1 MPPAQQATSAGIH
14 DGQWPVKHPACRLGG
29 PFEWPSDCQTGYF
42 WGYFFFFFGGGGRRY
57 AEFGQKLGKKVLGL
71 AKKNKKKLAGKNRQ
85 D

>member
-1 MPPAQQATSAGIH
+1 MAQRLS
-14 DGQWPVKHPACRLGG
+14 DGVLLGL
-29 PFEWPSDCQTGYF
+29 
-42 WGYFFFFFGGGGRRY
+42 FFFFLGGGGRRY

>member
-42 WGYFFFFFGGGGRRY
+42 WGYFFFFLGGAADGMRNSD
-57 AEFGQKLGKKVLGL
+57 
-71 AKKNKKKLAGKNRQ
+71 KNWEKRC
-85 D
+85 

>member
-1 MPPAQQATSAGIH
+1 MPPAQQATSTGIPEWSVGGEAPSLSAGWPLRVAQRLS
-14 DGQWPVKHPACRLGG
+14 DGVLLGL
-29 PFEWPSDCQTGYF
+29 
-42 WGYFFFFFGGGGRRY
+42 FFFFLGGGGRRY